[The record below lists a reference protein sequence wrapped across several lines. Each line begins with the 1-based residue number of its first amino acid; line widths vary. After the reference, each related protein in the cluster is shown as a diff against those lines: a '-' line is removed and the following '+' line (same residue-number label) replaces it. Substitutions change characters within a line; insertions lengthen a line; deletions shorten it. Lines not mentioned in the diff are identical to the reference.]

1 MSGEPPSKSAR
12 MEFQRLS
19 MGTHSGAFQADEALG
34 IWMLRQLPK
43 WRDATLTRS
52 RDPKVLEPLDI
63 VIDVGGLYEHAKL
76 RYDHHQRGFFET
88 FDGALGP
95 SGGGDVDR
103 TATGPESA
111 TGAFKTK
118 LSASGLV
125 YKHYG
130 EELLCALHPELGGAP
145 DARAWAYEKLYAGFM
160 EGIDAN
166 DNGIEIADA
175 PRYREGTTLPARVHR
190 LNAPWNAPKG
200 GPSEDERFERASA
213 LCGAEFADALR
224 AIVEVELPAR
234 AVVEA
239 ALLRRRDA
247 VHAGGEVLALT
258 SGGCPWKT
266 HLYELERAHGVAPLV
281 KFVLYEDSSGMWRVQ
296 AVTQEGTAFTNRVS
310 LGAESW
316 RGLRD
321 DALSAEAGIPGC
333 KFVHNTGFIGGNA
346 TYEGALAMAAKTME
360 QQPPAAVS

>member
-1 MSGEPPSKSAR
+1 MAARSRASSPNRRILRQLFCDRHTPLARARRMSGEPPSKSAR

-130 EELLCALHPELGGAP
+130 CLLYTSPS
-145 DARAWAYEKLYAGFM
+145 
-160 EGIDAN
+160 
-166 DNGIEIADA
+166 
-175 PRYREGTTLPARVHR
+175 PRDRTRSR
-190 LNAPWNAPKG
+190 M
-200 GPSEDERFERASA
+200 PSSA
-213 LCGAEFADALR
+213 
-224 AIVEVELPAR
+224 
-234 AVVEA
+234 
-239 ALLRRRDA
+239 
-247 VHAGGEVLALT
+247 
-258 SGGCPWKT
+258 
-266 HLYELERAHGVAPLV
+266 
-281 KFVLYEDSSGMWRVQ
+281 
-296 AVTQEGTAFTNRVS
+296 
-310 LGAESW
+310 
-316 RGLRD
+316 
-321 DALSAEAGIPGC
+321 
-333 KFVHNTGFIGGNA
+333 
-346 TYEGALAMAAKTME
+346 
-360 QQPPAAVS
+360 

>member
-166 DNGIEIADA
+166 DNGI
-175 PRYREGTTLPARVHR
+175 
-190 LNAPWNAPKG
+190 
-200 GPSEDERFERASA
+200 
-213 LCGAEFADALR
+213 
-224 AIVEVELPAR
+224 
-234 AVVEA
+234 
-239 ALLRRRDA
+239 
-247 VHAGGEVLALT
+247 
-258 SGGCPWKT
+258 
-266 HLYELERAHGVAPLV
+266 PLV
-281 KFVLYEDSSGMWRVQ
+281 F
-296 AVTQEGTAFTNRVS
+296 
-310 LGAESW
+310 LGWS
-316 RGLRD
+316 R
-321 DALSAEAGIPGC
+321 S
-333 KFVHNTGFIGGNA
+333 
-346 TYEGALAMAAKTME
+346 
-360 QQPPAAVS
+360 